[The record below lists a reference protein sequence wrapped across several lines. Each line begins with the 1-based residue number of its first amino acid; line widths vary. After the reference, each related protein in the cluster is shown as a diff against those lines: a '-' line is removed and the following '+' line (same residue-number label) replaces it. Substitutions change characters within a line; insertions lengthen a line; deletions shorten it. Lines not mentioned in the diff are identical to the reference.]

1 MNDDS
6 INVGRGPVGRRRSP
20 HAAVQRLATRMAP
33 TVLPALPDVVKR
45 LLSGGRRITIDG
57 NTLDLTTQAL
67 LAARRAIGAEG
78 VVVGDD
84 VAATRTQM
92 REACLALA
100 AAVPPVEVR
109 DLAIPGPAGPIPAR
123 HYRQSDVGPV
133 PLLVFYHGG
142 GFVFGDLDSYHD
154 LCHRICRDGDVA
166 VLSVDYRLAP
176 EHKAPAAVDDAYAA
190 YRWAAERALD
200 LGAIPGRIAVGGDSA
215 GGTLAAVVAQLA
227 RNDGGPLPALQW
239 LICPLTDASAPTRS
253 RTVFAD
259 GFLLTQHDQD
269 WFHLQYLDG
278 SDVADT
284 DPRVAPLRAEN
295 LSGLPPALVIT
306 AGFDPLRDEGRDYA
320 AALRAAGVAVDL
332 REMGSLT
339 HAFINFGG
347 LGGAVGLAIEESI
360 AALRAHLSGEY
371 RHSPVRR

>member
-1 MNDDS
+1 MIDNS
-6 INVGRGPVGRRRSP
+6 INLGRGAVGRRRSLRAP
-20 HAAVQRLATRMAP
+20 IQRLATRMAP
-33 TVLPALPDVVKR
+33 TVLPALPNVVKR
-45 LLSGGRRITIDG
+45 LLSGRPITIDG
-57 NTLDLTTQAL
+57 NTLDLMSQTL
-67 LAARRAIGAEG
+67 LAARGA
-78 VVVGDD
+78 VGAKRLAVDDD
-84 VAATRTQM
+84 VAATRTAM
-92 REACLALA
+92 REASLALA
-100 AAVPPVEVR
+100 AAVAPVEVSE
-109 DLAIPGPAGPIPAR
+109 LAIPGPAGPIRAR

-190 YRWAAERALD
+190 YRWANEHAQD

-227 RNDGGPLPALQW
+227 RNDGAPLPALQW
-239 LICPLTDASAPTRS
+239 LIYPLTDAGAPTRS
-253 RTVFAD
+253 RTLFAD
-259 GFLLTQHDQD
+259 GFLLTQQDQD
-269 WFHLQYLDG
+269 WFRLQYLDG
-278 SDVADT
+278 SDVGDT
-284 DPRVAPLRAEN
+284 DPRVAPLRAED
-295 LSGLPPALVIT
+295 LSGLSPALVIT

-347 LGGAVGLAIEESI
+347 LGGAIGLAIEESI

-371 RHSPVRR
+371 RHIPVRR

>member
-1 MNDDS
+1 MIDNS
-6 INVGRGPVGRRRSP
+6 INLGRGAVGRRRSLRAP
-20 HAAVQRLATRMAP
+20 IQRLATRMAP
-33 TVLPALPDVVKR
+33 TVLPALPNVVKR
-45 LLSGGRRITIDG
+45 LLSGRPITIDG
-57 NTLDLTTQAL
+57 NTLDLMSQTL
-67 LAARRAIGAEG
+67 LAARGA
-78 VVVGDD
+78 VGAKRLAVDDD
-84 VAATRTQM
+84 VAATRTAM

-100 AAVPPVEVR
+100 AAVAPVEVSE
-109 DLAIPGPAGPIPAR
+109 LAIPGPAGPIRAR

-176 EHKAPAAVDDAYAA
+176 EHKAPGAVDDAYAA

-200 LGAIPGRIAVGGDSA
+200 LGAIPGCIAVGGDSA

-227 RNDGGPLPALQW
+227 RNDGAPLPALQW
-239 LICPLTDASAPTRS
+239 LIYPLTDAGAPTRS
-253 RTVFAD
+253 RTLFAD
-259 GFLLTQHDQD
+259 GFLLTQQDQD
-269 WFHLQYLDG
+269 WFRLQYLDG
-278 SDVADT
+278 SDVGDT
-284 DPRVAPLRAEN
+284 DPRVAPLRAED
-295 LSGLPPALVIT
+295 LSGLSPALVIT

-347 LGGAVGLAIEESI
+347 LGGAIGLAIEESI

-371 RHSPVRR
+371 RHIPVRR

>member
-1 MNDDS
+1 VIDDS
-6 INVGRGPVGRRRSP
+6 IKVGRGAVGRRRSLRAP
-20 HAAVQRLATRMAP
+20 VQRLATRMAP
-33 TVLPALPDVVKR
+33 TVLPALPDIVKR
-45 LLSGGRRITIDG
+45 LLSGRRITIDG
-57 NTLDLTTQAL
+57 NTLDLMSQTL
-67 LAARRAIGAEG
+67 LAARRAVGAKRLA
-78 VVVGDD
+78 VDDD
-84 VAATRTQM
+84 VAATRTAM

-100 AAVPPVEVR
+100 AAVPPVEVCE
-109 DLAIPGPAGPIPAR
+109 LAIPGPVGPIRAR
-123 HYRQSDVGPV
+123 HYRPPDNGPV

-154 LCHRICRDGDVA
+154 LCHRICRDGAVA
-166 VLSVDYRLAP
+166 VLSVDYRLSP

-190 YRWAAERALD
+190 YRWATERALD

-227 RNDGGPLPALQW
+227 RNDGAPLPALQW
-239 LICPLTDASAPTRS
+239 LIYPLTDAGAPTRS
-253 RTVFAD
+253 RTMFAD

-284 DPRVAPLRAEN
+284 DPRVAPLRAED
-295 LSGLPPALVIT
+295 LSGLPPAVVIT

-332 REMGSLT
+332 REMGSVT

-347 LGGAVGLAIEESI
+347 LGGAIGLAIEESI
-360 AALRAHLSGEY
+360 AALRAHLSRE
-371 RHSPVRR
+371 